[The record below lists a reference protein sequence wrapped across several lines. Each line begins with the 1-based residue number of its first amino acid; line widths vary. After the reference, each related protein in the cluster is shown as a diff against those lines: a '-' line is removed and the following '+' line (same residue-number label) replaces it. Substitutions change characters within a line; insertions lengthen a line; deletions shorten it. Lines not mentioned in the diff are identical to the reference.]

1 MKKRK
6 NWFLLGIYVLVV
18 IINVLSRYSRGFGN
32 QVRRSVFYMTQYIQG
47 HISSL
52 FPFSLGDYLLIL
64 AVILAAGALVL
75 AAVLLSVWV
84 AGVLKVGGGTAGAG
98 HEKVSGEN
106 VDRGHEKVGGETAG
120 RDHEKVGG
128 VTAGGNHGKR
138 SRCSGRSKILRFA
151 GGYFYGLLWIIG
163 VVSVIMSIN
172 CFVLYH
178 CSSFQENYMPKK
190 GREYHVG
197 ELAAVRDHVVRQ
209 CNELAEMMERD
220 ENGFIVYQG
229 DIGQRAVSEMK
240 RLGEEYPLLDGYY
253 PVPKEFAF
261 SGFFSQQ
268 YIMRYY
274 FPFSME
280 ANYNGKMYIANVPS
294 TICHELSHVKGFIYE
309 DDANFIGYLACTT
322 SEDAFFRY
330 SGYLSVLDY
339 LNRDLYENL
348 GRSREAYLT
357 YETCSPLVESDNIF
371 LTRQAWEEVESNAVI
386 SMETVKQ
393 ASRSFLE
400 TNLQVN
406 GIEEGIASYG
416 DVVERL
422 LVYYDGE
429 LY

>member
-1 MKKRK
+1 M
-6 NWFLLGIYVLVV
+6 
-18 IINVLSRYSRGFGN
+18 
-32 QVRRSVFYMTQYIQG
+32 
-47 HISSL
+47 
-52 FPFSLGDYLLIL
+52 
-64 AVILAAGALVL
+64 
-75 AAVLLSVWV
+75 LSVWA
-84 AGVLKVGGGTAGAG
+84 AGVLKVGGETAGAG

-106 VDRGHEKVGGETAG
+106 ADRGHEKVGGETAG

-163 VVSVIMSIN
+163 VASVIMSIN
-172 CFVLYH
+172 CFALYH

-253 PVPKEFAF
+253 PVPKKFAF

-268 YIMRYY
+268 YIMGYY

-386 SMETVKQ
+386 STETVKQ